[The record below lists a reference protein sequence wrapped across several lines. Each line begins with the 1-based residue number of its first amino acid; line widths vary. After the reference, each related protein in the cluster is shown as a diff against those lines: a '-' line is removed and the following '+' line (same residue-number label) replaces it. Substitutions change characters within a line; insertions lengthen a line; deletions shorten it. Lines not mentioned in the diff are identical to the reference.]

1 MKVTRLLPPLLLI
14 LASAG
19 LAPAIWATD
28 KLTSPRLTPDQW
40 QATDQLDHPLLGSI
54 WSLPTGGISAADL
67 LDSLPRGGWLLL
79 GEQHDHP
86 DHHRIQVTLL
96 KTLAQQGRLGAVAFE
111 MLNTEQQPLLD
122 QWLGRGDE
130 VTPEDLDWNPGWPW
144 ERYEQQVRSALNL
157 AERVVAADLPRA
169 LQRKAYTEG
178 APAGALDAAHSEF
191 MKELLFTSHCGK
203 LPREHLG
210 QMLQV
215 QLARDQQMTDA
226 LAQHVYPQRTG
237 VLITGAVH
245 ARQAIG
251 VPRWIEPEL
260 PHLSLLLSSLDHKT
274 DASAYLPNSLELDVS
289 EREFLLFTAALPE
302 QDHCADISP

>member
-1 MKVTRLLPPLLLI
+1 MNRDQPYMRLTLLLT
-14 LASAG
+14 LLLSGAGLMEASAG
-19 LAPAIWATD
+19 
-28 KLTSPRLTPDQW
+28 TPDIVPDRWLAQE
-40 QATDQLDHPLLGSI
+40 QHDHPLIGDI
-54 WSLPTGGISAADL
+54 WSLSTGSISAVEL
-67 LDSLPRGGWLLL
+67 FNSLPRGGWLLL

-86 DHHRIQVTLL
+86 DHHQIQVTLL
-96 KTLAQQGRLGAVAFE
+96 QSLSQQGRLGAVAFE

-144 ERYEQQVRSALNL
+144 ERYEKQVRTALNL
-157 AERVVAADLPRA
+157 AERVIAADLPRA
-169 LQRKAYTEG
+169 QQSQAYVEG
-178 APAGALDAAHSEF
+178 APAGELDTAHSEF

-245 ARQAIG
+245 AWQSTG

-260 PHLSLLLSSLDHKT
+260 PHLSLLLSSLNNTT
-274 DASAYLPNSLELDVS
+274 DASAYLPESLGLDVS

-302 QDHCADISP
+302 QDHCAGINP